1 METRMRSVIN
11 KISRD
16 HMYLFLKHFVKSFFS
31 GNHKWDKFIQLIL
44 LFQFLIVSNILMIHY
59 LKFLLEQV
67 LQLIP
72 LFIYRTTFL
81 IT

>member
-1 METRMRSVIN
+1 METRMRSVTN

-16 HMYLFLKHFVKSFFS
+16 HMSLFLNHFVKSFFS

-44 LFQFLIVSNILMIHY
+44 LFQVLIVSNILMIHY